1 MSQNILFDTH
11 TFIWWADE
19 PAKLSSNAL
28 AALEDEDNVLY
39 LSDVSIWEIQ
49 IKSQLG
55 KLELKIPL
63 DELIKRQQTDNNIEN
78 LHIRTEHIF
87 RLTSFPFHH
96 KDPFDRLLLSQALCQ
111 DLELAS
117 SDIAFDAY
125 GIDRLW

>member
-19 PAKLSSNAL
+19 PAKLSSIAL
-28 AALEDEDNVLY
+28 AALENEANVLY

-63 DELIKRQQTDNNIEN
+63 DELINTQKTDNNIEI
-78 LHIRTEHIF
+78 LHIKTEHII
-87 RLTSFPFHH
+87 RLSSFPFHH
-96 KDPFDRLLLSQALCQ
+96 KDPFNRLLLSQAVCQ

-117 SDIAFDAY
+117 SDTGFDAY